1 MKQRE
6 PSASE
11 TDVHTGSRL
20 ILKKTDDLKEI
31 PMECRVYRNLQI
43 KKRDNNVERWV
54 KERVGETKAKCNES
68 PWKTS
73 EVLKGYIALHD
84 KFSMEKGIP
93 SSCEVLTDLILKNG
107 SVPHINTFVDIY
119 NVISVL
125 TNVSIGAHDTR
136 NISGNARLLKIK
148 EDMAFEP
155 IGGRGEG
162 MAKRGEFAYV
172 DDAGVMCRMDIKQCN
187 RTKITDKTRDVL
199 VIFQGHAG
207 IGENVLHDSI
217 LQLEEALR
225 QFQILK

>member
-1 MKQRE
+1 MNRRE
-6 PSASE
+6 PATSE
-11 TDVHTGSRL
+11 SDAHTGNRL
-20 ILKKTDDLKEI
+20 ILTKTDELKEI
-31 PMECRVYRNLQI
+31 PMEWRVYGNLQI
-43 KKRDNNVERWV
+43 KKRNSGVERWV
-54 KERVGETKAKCNES
+54 KEMVGEIKAKCNES

-84 KFSMEKGIP
+84 RFSMEKGIP

-125 TNVSIGAHDTR
+125 TGVSIGAHDTR

-148 EDMAFEP
+148 KDTAFKP

-172 DDAGVMCRMDIKQCN
+172 DDAGVMCRMDVKQCN
-187 RTKITDKTRDVL
+187 RTKITDKTRNVL

-207 IGENVLHDSI
+207 IGENALHDSI
-217 LQLEEALR
+217 LLLEEALR
-225 QFQILK
+225 QFQILE